1 MQKLFCCLVLFCVIA
16 VNAANDYFDLLQDE
30 FEAKPTGQVRRFYIT
45 VEEGIWDYASEIDA
59 NANVPGKTNIYRN
72 VTVHSSLT

>member
-1 MQKLFCCLVLFCVIA
+1 MQKLSCCLFIFFAIV

-45 VEEGIWDYASEIDA
+45 VEEGIWDYASEMDA
-59 NANVPGKTNIYRN
+59 NANVPGKTNSCRH
-72 VTVHSSLT
+72 VTVHSSLI